1 MPDLVLGIDARGAK
15 RGAGEFNK
23 ALTSINR
30 GARVLTGVL
39 ASLGLGLGLRE
50 FADLSDA
57 FTQVNNRLRLVT
69 RAGNEF
75 ASVQARL
82 LQQAKDNFVAFE
94 SQAEVFQRVAKGAGE
109 VGLSTEAALKA
120 TEAVAIAIRLSG
132 VSAEAA
138 RNAVI
143 QFGQGLAA
151 GAIRGDELRS
161 VLEQTPA
168 LAQALATALGTTVG
182 QLRAFGEAGK
192 ITTAAI
198 IPGLGKQLDELRAR
212 AELLTPTFSQ
222 AFENLRTSLVIAVG
236 DFNEVSDS
244 AGTFTT
250 AIQEVAE
257 AVETGLPDALGV
269 LAVELGAVFKFMQD
283 FAAAAG
289 VIGDILSDSFTDAIP
304 GAEGLGD
311 TLFSL
316 VADTIPNLIALVK
329 LLAVEITSLF
339 SDPAA
344 TFDIFLKEAQL
355 YGARLAEDKDLIAQR
370 TAELEQ
376 ANQTFKDAT
385 GFRTS
390 EIEAILKEREA
401 HLENRAAL
409 KLENEQRR
417 AARAEALKDRLAT
430 LGRAGGFAEG
440 DPRSIG
446 KITTEIQT
454 LLDKTRGPFGDFV
467 ADFAEFQMTLAED
480 FPNNFAIGVEELIEK
495 LAGSEASLNEFA
507 TALNLAQQSG
517 VMEGSVDFLRDLG
530 LSFDQFNVK
539 LAQFK
544 EVVPLATAEEFL
556 EALQV
561 AEEATLEGA
570 LAQRQLNEALE
581 IYRVLLDAGLISQ
594 ETFTAKQKELEEDIL
609 GLADIFKVFSEEA
622 AKGIQNAF
630 ADFLFDPFED
640 GLKGM
645 ARGFIDTMRRIA
657 AEILANAIL
666 KQLFTSL
673 ANTGSGPLAAFGNFA
688 LGQVGGAQGGAN
700 LRPGQ
705 SVVVGERE
713 PELFTAG
720 SSGGQILNG
729 AQMAGLMPTIN
740 NNIIIDPRGF
750 TQALASP
757 QGSRD
762 LVQAIIINKRAI
774 AAALR

>member
-1 MPDLVLGIDARGAK
+1 MPNLVLGIDARRAK
-15 RGAGEFNK
+15 KGAGEFNSATK
-23 ALTSINR
+23 SVTR
-30 GARVLTGVL
+30 GVKVLTGAL
-39 ASLGLGLGLRE
+39 ATLGVGLGIRE
-50 FADLSDA
+50 FFQLSDA

-69 RAGNEF
+69 RAGDEF
-75 ASVQARL
+75 STVQARL
-82 LQQAKDNFVAFE
+82 LKQAKDNFVAFE

-120 TEAVAIAIRLSG
+120 TEAVALAIRLSG

-182 QLRAFGEAGK
+182 QLRKFGEAGK

-198 IPGLGKQLDELRAR
+198 IPGLGKQLDELRER
-212 AELLTPTFSQ
+212 AALLTPTFSQ

-236 DFNEVSDS
+236 DFNAVSDS
-244 AGTFTT
+244 AGTFTSV
-250 AIQEVAE
+250 IQDVAE
-257 AVETGLPDALGV
+257 SVEIVLPKALGI
-269 LAVELGAVFKFMQD
+269 LAIELGAAFDFFKD
-283 FAAAAG
+283 FAQSA
-289 VIGDILSDSFTDAIP
+289 VIIGDILGDSFTAAIP

-316 VADTIPNLIALVK
+316 VADTLPNLIALTK

-339 SDPAA
+339 TNPGA
-344 TFDIFLKEAQL
+344 TFDVFLKEAQL
-355 YGARLAEDKDLIAQR
+355 YGARLAEDTELIAKR
-370 TAELEQ
+370 TAELAQ
-376 ANQTFKDAT
+376 AKAAFEAETS
-385 GFRTS
+385 FRRDN
-390 EIEAILKEREA
+390 IAAILKERDATLEA
-401 HLENRAAL
+401 RKAL
-409 KLENEQRR
+409 KLRLDEERR
-417 AARAEALKDRLAT
+417 ARDEALKDRLST
-430 LGRAGGFAEG
+430 LGRAGGFDEDAPSAVG
-440 DPRSIG
+440 NL
-446 KITTEIQT
+446 TAEIQK
-454 LLDKTRGPFGDFV
+454 LVDKTRGPFGDFV
-467 ADFAEFQMTLAED
+467 ADFAEFQIGLAKD
-480 FPNNFAIGVEELIEK
+480 FPQNFARGVEELIET
-495 LAGSEASLNEFA
+495 LAGSETSLMEFA
-507 TALNLAQQSG
+507 TALNLAEQSG
-517 VMEGSVDFLRDLG
+517 VMEGSVDFLRELG
-530 LSFDQFNVK
+530 LTFDQFNIK
-539 LAQFK
+539 LAQFQ
-544 EVVPLATAEEFL
+544 EVVPLATAEEFI

-561 AEEATLEGA
+561 AGEATLEGS

-594 ETFTAKQKELEEDIL
+594 ETFAAKQKELEEDIL
-609 GLADIFKVFSEEA
+609 GLTDVFKAFSEEA
-622 AKGIQNAF
+622 AKGIQRAF

-673 ANTGSGPLAAFGNFA
+673 ANTGGGPLAAFGNLA
-688 LGQVGGAQGGAN
+688 LGAIGTAQGGAN
-700 LRPGQ
+700 VGAGQ
-705 SVVVGERE
+705 ATIVGERE
-713 PELFTAG
+713 PELFVPRT
-720 SSGGQILNG
+720 SGTILNG
-729 AQMAGLMPTIN
+729 DQMASLMPTIN

-762 LVQAIIINKRAI
+762 LVQAITINKRAI